1 MALSLAEKL
10 QRVGMP
16 GEQAKLLADAIANA
30 GGGSVDWGDIT
41 GAQAGVEAAVA
52 AKTEIASLTS
62 GSDAADVVAA
72 LQA

>member
-1 MALSLAEKL
+1 MALSLAEQL

-30 GGGSVDWGDIT
+30 GGGPVAWGNIT
-41 GAQAGVEAAVA
+41 GAQAGVEVAVA
-52 AKTEIASLTS
+52 AKAQIAALTS